1 MREGTGTTNKGF
13 VFLREISRGISF
25 YINIKTDPMIR
36 GGKEDKLSMQDMF
49 AQFPGLSNLF
59 KQGFSLI
66 PVGLPGGGC
75 LFIF

>member
-1 MREGTGTTNKGF
+1 
-13 VFLREISRGISF
+13 
-25 YINIKTDPMIR
+25 MIR
-36 GGKEDKLSMQDMF
+36 GGGDKLSMHDMF

-66 PVGLPGGGC
+66 PVGLPGEGF